1 MRHLLKVLLLI
12 MMIATFFSGCERKE
26 KKDNAEDGG
35 IISSLESD
43 LSSTD
48 EEETIEIV
56 LAVKSHRKDLY
67 QAIANVYNKKDPHR
81 QVVVKSDY
89 YKSRLLEEFD
99 AGKGPVLVDTLLC
112 GYAEQKQRWE
122 PLDDLLAREEFKGV
136 FFENILATCKI
147 DGVTY
152 GIPMDF
158 SIDTVITQDP
168 ISPAEWTYDYFIKA
182 AKEREYLA
190 LFEPPYGGDA
200 RWKLIFIFF
209 MSTLE
214 DSYFINMQDSENPVD
229 LEKLN
234 EVLDLAE
241 KYGAG
246 GSQMDDW
253 REHFRNGELLCQDSV
268 IQGGDAMFYRKKD
281 YGKDIRYVGY
291 PTRDGGKSY
300 AAVMPLVIRASA
312 SEEEKEIAREFMLEA
327 ISYEGQMAAYKGWM
341 NFGLSIRRDV
351 LENQSRV
358 QFQFADQ
365 LKELIESACGKQS
378 ASDEL
383 YDTMY
388 DSIDDLFERYFNEEL
403 SRDALFEELKA
414 LLQSHY
420 LEGR

>member
-1 MRHLLKVLLLI
+1 MRHLFKILLLI
-12 MMIATFFSGCERKE
+12 MMMAMFFSGCEKKE
-26 KKDNAEDGG
+26 KKNDAENGG
-35 IISSLESD
+35 NMNSVESD
-43 LSSTD
+43 MSSTD
-48 EEETIEIV
+48 NQTVIEIV

-67 QAIANVYNKKDPHR
+67 QAIANIYNKKDPHR
-81 QVVVKSDY
+81 LVVVKTDY

-112 GYAEQKQRWE
+112 GYEEQKQRWE
-122 PLDDLLAREEFKGV
+122 PLDDLLAREDFKGV
-136 FFENILATCKI
+136 FFDNILETCKI

-152 GIPMDF
+152 GIPLDF
-158 SIDTVITQDP
+158 TINTVITKDP

-190 LFEPPYGGDA
+190 LYDPPYDGDA
-200 RWKLIFIFF
+200 RMKLVFSFL

-214 DSYFINMQDSENPVD
+214 ESYFINAKDSENPFD
-229 LEKLN
+229 PEKLN

-241 KYGAG
+241 KYGPG

-253 REHFRNGELLCQDSV
+253 KEHFRNGEMLCQNVV
-268 IQGGDAMFYRKKD
+268 IQGGDAMYYRQKD
-281 YGKDIRYVGY
+281 YGRDIFYVGY
-291 PTRDGGKSY
+291 PTREGGKTY
-300 AAVMPLVIRASA
+300 AVVMPLVIRSSA
-312 SEEEKEIAREFMLEA
+312 TEEEKEIAREFMLEA